1 MSIESAQDL
10 KALKRI
16 GRIVRLT
23 LEATRRALRPGVRTA
38 DLDRIA
44 ADLFKKHGARSAPK
58 LVYGFP
64 GTILIS
70 VNDAVVHGIPDDYAI
85 QPGDLVKLDVTAEL
99 DGYMAD
105 AAITVAVPPVAPR
118 HRDLCRCTEAALRR
132 AVRQARA
139 GAPIRAIGR
148 AVEREARRHRLTI
161 IPELTGHGIGRVI
174 HEDPDI
180 PNYYDPFDNRR
191 LTEGLVIT
199 IEPLICSGSGEI
211 YEDSDG
217 WTVRTQDGS
226 PAAHFEHTLVVTK
239 GKPLLL
245 TAA

>member
-99 DGYMAD
+99 
-105 AAITVAVPPVAPR
+105 
-118 HRDLCRCTEAALRR
+118 
-132 AVRQARA
+132 
-139 GAPIRAIGR
+139 
-148 AVEREARRHRLTI
+148 
-161 IPELTGHGIGRVI
+161 
-174 HEDPDI
+174 
-180 PNYYDPFDNRR
+180 
-191 LTEGLVIT
+191 
-199 IEPLICSGSGEI
+199 
-211 YEDSDG
+211 
-217 WTVRTQDGS
+217 
-226 PAAHFEHTLVVTK
+226 
-239 GKPLLL
+239 
-245 TAA
+245 